1 MFNSRRAVTSG
12 TAGMNASAV
21 TKSSRYGEHI
31 NVDYIPSR
39 VSHHTDPLAHQK
51 LDARAAGRS
60 HGYRVPWV
68 SKYCRSP
75 GTRETPL
82 QISPKSIAGHFIYY
96 HLFLWYPEHKRQI
109 TSQTKTGQPSELEVV
124 NWQSSGWLM
133 TAFLVLLDASHVW
146 VSPDATPRFRY
157 HALFPAGTGS
167 LQSELNRGN
176 TQIIIE
182 LPGTI
187 AHVTDISS
195 ASMNEEEISPTTL
208 TVGMMFIVQRC
219 ARVVVWFKTTAVPN
233 IFVSMLFIAIHYHIL
248 YYQSFLFTSFHFCDS
263 FLTSHL

>member
-1 MFNSRRAVTSG
+1 
-12 TAGMNASAV
+12 MNASAV

-31 NVDYIPSR
+31 NVDCIPSR

-51 LDARAAGRS
+51 LDAIAAGRS

-82 QISPKSIAGHFIYY
+82 QISPKSIAGSL
-96 HLFLWYPEHKRQI
+96 HLLPSLSLLPGHKRQI

-124 NWQSSGWLM
+124 NWQSRGWLM

-157 HALFPAGTGS
+157 HALFPASTS
-167 LQSELNRGN
+167 NLQSGLNHGN
-176 TQIIIE
+176 TQIIID

-187 AHVTDISS
+187 AQVTDISS
-195 ASMNEEEISPTTL
+195 ASMNEDAISPTTL
-208 TVGMMFIVQRC
+208 TVGMMFLAAACAHTVCRCVVQNNDC
-219 ARVVVWFKTTAVPN
+219 
-233 IFVSMLFIAIHYHIL
+233 
-248 YYQSFLFTSFHFCDS
+248 YQYVRLIDYSN
-263 FLTSHL
+263 